1 MFAAA
6 ENIDNI
12 DRFFDFGLSVD
23 LEFLRQNVDDLFARR
38 KHQFIHIGYQL
49 LDIKTG
55 NFIVIPFGQDAP
67 MLNTMPLAMAGS
79 ATAKHSSRRVSSVKG
94 CDTGNIFSHILE

>member
-1 MFAAA
+1 MYLCRIIAT
-6 ENIDNI
+6 I
-12 DRFFDFGLSVD
+12 SVPP
-23 LEFLRQNVDDLFARR
+23 V
-38 KHQFIHIGYQL
+38 
-49 LDIKTG
+49 
-55 NFIVIPFGQDAP
+55 DAP